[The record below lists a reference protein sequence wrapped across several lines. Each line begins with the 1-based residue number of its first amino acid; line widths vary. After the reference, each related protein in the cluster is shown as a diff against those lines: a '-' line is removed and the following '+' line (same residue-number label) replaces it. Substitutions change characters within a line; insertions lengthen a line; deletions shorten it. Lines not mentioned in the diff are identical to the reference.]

1 MATKIAPSLEK
12 EKALL
17 TQGFFSIA
25 GIDEAGR
32 GAWAGP
38 VVAAAV
44 ILPINAPEK
53 LQTLVGVKDSKQMT
67 AKQRD
72 KFFDLIYKNAIAVGV
87 GVASPKYIDEYR
99 IVAATKYAMTQAVSK
114 LSTQPQYLL
123 IDAVPLPHIP
133 LPQNA
138 FYKADNISLSVAAAS
153 VIAKVS
159 RDRLMVLLSQKY
171 PDYGFERHKGYG
183 TKYHQQQLKVHRV
196 SKIHRRSFAPIQA
209 LISNFQPQ
217 PTD

>member
-1 MATKIAPSLEK
+1 MATKIAPSLEQ

-17 TQGFFSIA
+17 IQGFFSIA

-44 ILPINAPEK
+44 ILPLNAPAR
-53 LQTLVGVKDSKQMT
+53 LQALIGVRDSKQMT
-67 AKQRD
+67 PKQRETY
-72 KFFDLIYKNAIAVGV
+72 FDLIYKNAVAVGV
-87 GVASPKYIDEYR
+87 GLASPQYIDRYR

-114 LSTQPQYLL
+114 LAIAPQYLL

-133 LPQNA
+133 LPQKA
-138 FYKADNISLSVAAAS
+138 FYKADSISLSVAAAS
-153 VIAKVS
+153 VVAKVS
-159 RDRLMVLLSQKY
+159 RDRWMVLLSQKY

-183 TKYHQQQLKVHRV
+183 TKLHQLQLKTHGV
-196 SKIHRRSFAPIQA
+196 SKIHRRSFAPIQRQ
-209 LISNFQPQ
+209 I
-217 PTD
+217 DKC